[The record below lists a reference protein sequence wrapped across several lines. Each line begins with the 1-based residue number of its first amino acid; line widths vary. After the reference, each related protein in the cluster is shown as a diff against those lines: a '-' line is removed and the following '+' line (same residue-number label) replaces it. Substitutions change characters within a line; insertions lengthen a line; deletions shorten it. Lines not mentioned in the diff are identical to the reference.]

1 MMDPKKDPARRCL
14 KVDEWPEADQV
25 AWRRALD
32 QGDPLEDQGPASH
45 WSPETIHKH
54 RRGYGRWL
62 NFLRHNGLLDETAMP
77 GERVTRALVGKYL
90 KELERTVAPY
100 TVIGRLTELRAV
112 VSVLTPDR
120 DWKWLN
126 SLVTRLHARETSTKP
141 KLARIRPSAEL
152 FAWGLKRMEWAQEAE
167 NLSLRRGAVYYCD
180 GLMVALLASR
190 PLRRRN
196 FASITVGRHLIEMG
210 DLYLLC
216 FAASETKTRRP
227 LEFPVP
233 TELTEPLRQY
243 LELHRPILLNGTT
256 SDRLWIS
263 VRGQPMSE
271 MSVYHRIVKVTE
283 EAFGSPIHPH
293 LFRDCA
299 ATSIAIND
307 PEHVRIAAAI
317 LGHTNLRTT
326 ERHYNQAQMLEAVR
340 RHQKCLLS
348 LRRELKSLRKRA
360 RHQYQ
365 LSGHT

>member
-14 KVDEWPEADQV
+14 KVDEWPEADQA

-45 WSPETIHKH
+45 WSPETIHKY

-112 VSVLTPDR
+112 VSVLTPGR

-126 SLVTRLHARETSTKP
+126 PVVTRLRNRVAPTKP
-141 KLARIRPSAEL
+141 KRARIRPSAEL
-152 FAWGLKRMEWAQEAE
+152 FAWGLKRMESVQGAE
-167 NLSLRRGAVYYCD
+167 NLSLRQRAAYYRD

-196 FASITVGRHLIEMG
+196 FAGITIGGHLIRMG

-233 TELTEPLRQY
+233 TELNVPLELY
-243 LELHRPILLNGTT
+243 LDLHRPNLLRGAD

-263 VRGQPMSE
+263 ARGRPMSE
-271 MSVYHRIVKVTE
+271 ISVYHRIVKITE
-283 EAFGSPIHPH
+283 EAFGAPINPH

-299 ATSIAIND
+299 ATSIAISD

-326 ERHYNQAQMLEAVR
+326 EKYYNQARMLEAVR
-340 RHQKCLLS
+340 RHQDCLVSVRRDLKH
-348 LRRELKSLRKRA
+348 LRRR
-360 RHQYQ
+360 
-365 LSGHT
+365 